1 MIYLDNAATSHPKPK
16 EVGEAIL
23 SCLSDGI
30 GNPGRSG
37 HALALKAA
45 RLVYDTRE
53 ALAAIFNIPDP
64 IRIAFTLNATHA
76 LNMALYGYLRAGD
89 HVVTTSME
97 HNSVL
102 RPLHNLKQSGRIDYT
117 IVTCSPT
124 GALDPDDVAKAVRS
138 NTKLI
143 VINHAS
149 NVCGTIQP
157 VAEVKKLLPEITL
170 LLDAAQTAGTLP
182 LDVQACGADLLAF
195 SGHKGLL
202 GPTGTGGLYVRKGIE
217 LAPLLQ
223 GGTGSR
229 TESPDHPDFLPD
241 ALEAGTQNIHGIAGL
256 GAALQFLIQTTI
268 AKVRQKEMH
277 LTGILIDALSQ
288 IPGMLV
294 YGTRKG
300 QLQTATVAINLKDH
314 DPAEVAL
321 RLDREFGI
329 CTRAS
334 LHCAPLAH
342 KTLGSY
348 PRGSVRLAM
357 GYFNTEE
364 DVLACV
370 KALEII
376 NGSSKYQVAIKC

>member
-23 SCLSDGI
+23 SCFHDGI

-45 RLVYDTRE
+45 RLVFATRE

-64 IRIAFTLNATHA
+64 ARIAFTLNATHA
-76 LNMALYGYLRAGD
+76 LNMALYGYLQTDD

-102 RPLHNLKQSGRIDYT
+102 RPLHHLKQIGRIDYT
-117 IVTCSPT
+117 IVSCSLT
-124 GALDPDDVAKAVRS
+124 GELDPGEVAKAVRP

-157 VAEVKKLLPEITL
+157 VAEVKKLLPKIPL
-170 LLDAAQTAGTLP
+170 LLDAAQTAGVLP
-182 LDVQACGADLLAF
+182 LDVQSCGADLMAF
-195 SGHKGLL
+195 SGHKGLF

-217 LAPLLQ
+217 LAPLLR

-229 TESPDHPDFLPD
+229 TESPEHPDFLPD

-256 GAALQFLIQTTI
+256 GAASQFLSQTTI
-268 AKVRQKEMH
+268 AAIRQKEMH
-277 LTGILIDALSQ
+277 LTGILLDALSR
-288 IPGMLV
+288 IPGVIL
-294 YGTRKG
+294 YGPGKA
-300 QLQTATVAINLKDH
+300 QLQTATVAINLKDR

-321 RLDREFGI
+321 RLDREFGV

-342 KTLGSY
+342 HTLGSFS
-348 PRGSVRLAM
+348 RGSVRLSM
-357 GYFNTEE
+357 GYFNSEE
-364 DVLACV
+364 DVLTCV

-376 NGSSKYQVAIKC
+376 NERHTKPANI